1 MLAMWQERWRT
12 NKTGWDLKGPHP
24 LSEAV
29 LDVASAGTGGK
40 LHGDWLIPGCGRAH
54 DAQMIVAR
62 GAACVV
68 GKDLVPEAIH
78 EASKLYGKIPG
89 VFFECGD
96 VCQISEPDV
105 GRFAGVFDRAMLCAL
120 GESMR
125 RSYVKAVA
133 SALKTGGVFASIAF
147 AKTREPTVGPP
158 FTISESELKHLFS
171 ESFQIIN
178 LEETVSGAC
187 DEKILSEWIFVAVKI

>member
-12 NKTGWDLKGPHP
+12 NKTSWDLKGPHP
-24 LSEAV
+24 L
-29 LDVASAGTGGK
+29 LDRILDLAANTTGAK

-62 GAACVV
+62 GAAGVV
-68 GKDLVPEAIH
+68 GKDMVPEAIN
-78 EASKLYGKIPG
+78 EASKLYGAIPG

-96 VCQISEPDV
+96 VCEIRDHEV

-125 RSYVKAVA
+125 RRYVEAMA
-133 SALKTGGVFASIAF
+133 AALKKGGVFASLAF
-147 AKTREPTVGPP
+147 AKTSEPTVGPP
-158 FTISESELKHLFS
+158 FSISESELKHLFS
-171 ESFQIIN
+171 QSFQIIH
-178 LEETVSGAC
+178 LEETDAGAC
-187 DEKILSEWIFVAVKI
+187 DQKILSEWIFVAVKI

>member
-24 LSEAV
+24 L
-29 LDVASAGTGGK
+29 LDRILDLAADSTGGK

-62 GAACVV
+62 GAACAI

-96 VCQISEPDV
+96 VCEISEPDV

-125 RSYVKAVA
+125 RRYVEAVA
-133 SALKTGGVFASIAF
+133 LALKKGGVFASIAF
-147 AKTREPTVGPP
+147 AKTSEPSVGPP
-158 FTISESELKHLFS
+158 FSMSESELKHLFS
-171 ESFQIIN
+171 QSFQIIN